1 MPDNNS
7 TNDEEL
13 DFAAEIIQNAGFLYL
28 EKKRLSNESEKKLTQ
43 LKIKIHDII
52 FENRDNIKECLYLE
66 LMNIIKD

>member
-43 LKIKIHDII
+43 LKIKIKTKLLSSVFAYLKII
-52 FENRDNIKECLYLE
+52 SI
-66 LMNIIKD
+66 